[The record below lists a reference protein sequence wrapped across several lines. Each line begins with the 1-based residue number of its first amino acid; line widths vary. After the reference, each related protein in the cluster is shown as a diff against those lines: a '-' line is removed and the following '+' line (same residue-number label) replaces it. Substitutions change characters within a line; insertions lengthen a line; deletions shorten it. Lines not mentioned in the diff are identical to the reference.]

1 MKGDRVI
8 FLLSSTTI
16 NNLKVES
23 IQISIPLPESSKDLG
38 NYGIKIKNIYLVKDR
53 DE

>member
-1 MKGDRVI
+1 MKGDRDI

-16 NNLKVES
+16 NNLKVKS
-23 IQISIPLPESSKDLG
+23 IQISIPLPVSSKDLE
-38 NYGIKIKNIYLVKDR
+38 NYGINLKNIYLVKDR